1 MVVTL
6 EDGIVWMGAKAEV
19 VCNQPSTRLVH
30 YIFID
35 NPPIR
40 IAGKMS
46 NKKRKLS
53 PSLSSRSS
61 TPALGIPATAS
72 SPPPDNLP
80 PISSGASGSIATS
93 RAGSVFDTTP
103 AATSRHDAIAS
114 RTEMRMPTITP
125 GSGDGAGYGDECFVW
140 QDLPTQTG
148 MSPLAIAEMELSI

>member
-1 MVVTL
+1 
-6 EDGIVWMGAKAEV
+6 
-19 VCNQPSTRLVH
+19 
-30 YIFID
+30 
-35 NPPIR
+35 
-40 IAGKMS
+40 MS

-80 PISSGASGSIATS
+80 PVSSGASGSLATS

-103 AATSRHDAIAS
+103 APTSRHDLIAS

-125 GSGDGAGYGDECFVW
+125 GSGDGPGYGDECFVW

-148 MSPLAIAEMELSI
+148 ASLLPITGIKLSN

>member
-1 MVVTL
+1 
-6 EDGIVWMGAKAEV
+6 
-19 VCNQPSTRLVH
+19 
-30 YIFID
+30 
-35 NPPIR
+35 
-40 IAGKMS
+40 MS

-61 TPALGIPATAS
+61 TPALGVPATAS

-93 RAGSVFDTTP
+93 RAGSVFDTSAP
-103 AATSRHDAIAS
+103 TSRHDAIAS

-148 MSPLAIAEMELSI
+148 KSLFTITETKLSK